1 MVLILLAKLGANVT
15 LSDES
20 NLKQIEQ
27 QKAIE
32 VRQQAM
38 ERIGE
43 TKECLSNDENDT
55 NGTKRSRRSSSDTM
69 DILCEKMLRDQELH
83 ELRKTKR
90 MEELNLQKAQSE
102 QNSKM
107 VTLLALI
114 TPALIGVNFDLLV
127 LLGPA

>member
-20 NLKQIEQ
+20 DLKQIEQ

-55 NGTKRSRRSSSDTM
+55 SGTKRSRR
-69 DILCEKMLRDQELH
+69 
-83 ELRKTKR
+83 
-90 MEELNLQKAQSE
+90 
-102 QNSKM
+102 
-107 VTLLALI
+107 
-114 TPALIGVNFDLLV
+114 
-127 LLGPA
+127 